1 MRTLFLM
8 GLIFG
13 WQAKECA
20 PNESYGDCEIV
31 VESPDN
37 PDTTPYPWTQ
47 EYTPAPEQQDP
58 GSTDSGET
66 PIDPAASICANALAT
81 MWAASANARPWGTP
95 VTVASPDWIFT
106 DFDSSPVRG
115 EVRANFQMADPPA
128 ACDGVE
134 VFITVGTYRGILT
147 SSNPPQCRVLIGA
160 DPVQDTNGS
169 DVWTSVRGVCH

>member
-37 PDTTPYPWTQ
+37 PDTTPYPWTE

-58 GSTDSGET
+58 GSTDSGDV

-81 MWAASANARPWGTP
+81 MWAASPNARPWGTP

-106 DFDSSPVRG
+106 DYDPSPVRG

-134 VFITVGTYRGILT
+134 VFITVGTYRGILA
-147 SSNPPQCRVLIGA
+147 SSSAPKCRVLIGS
-160 DPVQDTNGS
+160 DPTQDTNGS